1 MVLRVSDPA
10 KAAIKILLPEIED
23 KTIQFK
29 THPNVDKKL
38 WSTDFAIGLK
48 DATRPFPLNQ
58 PVGVLKWR
66 MQTKDESCVPL
77 LSTGLFLLL
86 HFLLSFCTISTNLSF
101 TVNCWPSPSGDG
113 SCDVNI
119 EYELTKEIELKD
131 VVIAIPV
138 PQRFACPFWGVNLPL
153 DPQCQILF
161 FSSGKAPVV
170 SSVDGDYRFNKA
182 QGVLE
187 WQVSPLFF
195 PSCFSFWFV
204 FVFIAES

>member
-1 MVLRVSDPA
+1 MEVKGGNIFSFPLFPLFPFLQLFFSSGDMVLRVSDPA
-10 KAAIKILLPEIED
+10 KAAIKIILPEIED

-77 LSTGLFLLL
+77 LSTGLSSSFLLL
-86 HFLLSFCTISTNLSF
+86 ARSQRPSPPPA
-101 TVNCWPSPSGDG
+101 VNCWPSPSGDG

-131 VVIAIPV
+131 VIISIPV
-138 PQRFACPFWGVNLPL
+138 PQRFACPLFIFWGMNLPQ
-153 DPQCQILF
+153 DPQCQFLF
-161 FSSGKAPVV
+161 FFFQWKGTGCVV
-170 SSVDGDYRFNKA
+170 CG
-182 QGVLE
+182 
-187 WQVSPLFF
+187 W
-195 PSCFSFWFV
+195 
-204 FVFIAES
+204 